1 MRVESILSATEQV
14 LRVEVTMF
22 ARSKMNLI
30 NLEKK
35 VVAIYANFELIQLNL
50 KYRDCSSSSPM

>member
-35 VVAIYANFELIQLNL
+35 
-50 KYRDCSSSSPM
+50 